1 MPLQI
6 AVRVAQRRQV
16 AHREESAV
24 GQRAVKS
31 RRGMPLGEHKA
42 VAALHLRLFG
52 VDAQL
57 PVIQISEHLRRGKA
71 SARMTRL
78 RAVRRFDNSHAD
90 LAGRNRE
97 LLLFLIGHNTLPD
110 SCSACF

>member
-1 MPLQI
+1 MPLKVAVDMAQSGQI
-6 AVRVAQRRQV
+6 VHGEVAAERQGAVQAGGGV
-16 AHREESAV
+16 
-24 GQRAVKS
+24 
-31 RRGMPLGEHKA
+31 PLGEDEA
-42 VAALHLRLFG
+42 IPIRPFGVLG

-97 LLLFLIGHNTLPD
+97 LLLFLIGHNFLPETV
-110 SCSACF
+110 